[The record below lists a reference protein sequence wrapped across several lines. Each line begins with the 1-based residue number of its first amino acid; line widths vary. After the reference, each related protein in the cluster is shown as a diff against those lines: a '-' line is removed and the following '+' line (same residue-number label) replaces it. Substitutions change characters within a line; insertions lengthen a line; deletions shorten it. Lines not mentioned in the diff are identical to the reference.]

1 MSKQKKNI
9 SNIAGLKNG
18 VNSFN
23 KKKAV
28 KSAKKSNRK
37 ATNRRY
43 TAGKPTLSIAY
54 NGIGHE
60 FVFSLDQHG
69 KVGTKFHVDTEQILS
84 IMGVPLLVSST

>member
-1 MSKQKKNI
+1 MNKNKNI

-18 VNSFN
+18 VNNFN

-43 TAGKPTLSIAY
+43 PTGKPTLSIAY

-60 FVFSLDQHG
+60 FVFSLDQNG
-69 KVGTKFHVDTEQILS
+69 RVGTKFHVDTEQILS